1 MKLTYKS
8 TLLFGLA
15 TLLMACSL
23 PAQRTASAPATQTNA
38 PQNEAAAPLDPPSV
52 LAGEQTPAAPAPKE
66 ETKDKIVRV
75 LLAENQTEA
84 YVKHSG
90 RVNIFIING
99 EKKYKVSQGGTL
111 AVKGL
116 AGGKVQV
123 GTLKAAQTIVIQPAN
138 ATLEWNN
145 NTYSG
150 SFYILPT
157 GTNQFS
163 IIEYVALEEYL
174 HGVLPYEMSPSWPVD
189 ALKAQAVAART
200 YTLKTLEN
208 VKNKPFDLYSDVRSQ
223 VYRGTGKRYDNVIR
237 AVDETRGQVLTYQ
250 DKLFYTYYHANCGG
264 STDDVSSWHFSTK
277 SIKPLSGASCKF
289 DAHSKSHS
297 WSMTVPSGKVE
308 KYAQSVG
315 LKGTLKSI
323 KVVRKTGTGRA
334 TNLTITT
341 TKGSK
346 TVPCGQFRLATGIRS
361 CKITRLNVTTKG
373 VQFAGK
379 GYGHGIGMCQD
390 GAFGM
395 AKQNHNYKQI
405 LKHYYPGSTLEQ
417 MK

>member
-1 MKLTYKS
+1 MLAAVFSACALPAVQTPAPAP
-8 TLLFGLA
+8 TLAQVQATERA
-15 TLLMACSL
+15 TL
-23 PAQRTASAPATQTNA
+23 
-38 PQNEAAAPLDPPSV
+38 EDPSV
-52 LAGEQTPAAPAPKE
+52 LGEEGASDALALKE
-66 ETKDKIVRV
+66 EKLPEKIVRI
-75 LLAENQTEA
+75 LLAENQTEV

-90 RVNIFIING
+90 RVNIYTLNG
-99 EKKYKVSQGGTL
+99 DKKYKVSQAGTL
-111 AVKGL
+111 AIKGVSG
-116 AGGKVQV
+116 AQIQV
-123 GTLKAAQTIVIQPAN
+123 GTLKSAQPIIVQPVKS
-138 ATLEWNN
+138 TLEWNN
-145 NTYSG
+145 NIYSG

-163 IIEYVALEEYL
+163 IVEYVALEEYL
-174 HGVLPYEMSPSWPVD
+174 HGVLPYEMSPSWPVE

-200 YTLKTLEN
+200 YTLKSIESI
-208 VKNKPFDLYSDVRSQ
+208 KNKPFDLYSDVRSQ
-223 VYRGTGKRYDNVIR
+223 VYRGTGKRHDNVTR
-237 AVDETRGQVLTYQ
+237 AVDETKGQVLTYQ

-289 DAHSKSHS
+289 DTHSKSYS
-297 WSMTVPSGKVE
+297 WNMTVPTSKVE

-315 LKGTLKSI
+315 LRGALKNI
-323 KVVRKTGTGRA
+323 KIVRKTVTGRA

-341 TKGSK
+341 SKGSK

-373 VQFAGK
+373 VQFSGK

-390 GAFGM
+390 GAYGM

-405 LKHYYPGSTLEQ
+405 LKHYYPGASLE
-417 MK
+417 KIK